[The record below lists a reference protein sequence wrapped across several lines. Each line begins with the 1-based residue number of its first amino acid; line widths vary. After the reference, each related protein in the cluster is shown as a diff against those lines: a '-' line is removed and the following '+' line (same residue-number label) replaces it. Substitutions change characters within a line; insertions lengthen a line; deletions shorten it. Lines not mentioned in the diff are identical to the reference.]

1 MICHKGSLDYVSAS
15 VGGEREEEE
24 SARGTFCF
32 GLRFLQ
38 SGVMTQTS

>member
-24 SARGTFCF
+24 SAREHFVLVLDF
-32 GLRFLQ
+32 YNLA
-38 SGVMTQTS
+38 S